1 MHVNH
6 LLSLFGSHSAPL
18 SRYNDAMATVRRTP
32 TEHHFHLVV
41 TKVYAE
47 GDEPT
52 LEEDDECMSISI
64 EVDNNL

>member
-1 MHVNH
+1 
-6 LLSLFGSHSAPL
+6 
-18 SRYNDAMATVRRTP
+18 MATVRRTQ

-52 LEEDDECMSISI
+52 LEEEDECKLTAS
-64 EVDNNL
+64 